1 MATKSKSNVMQKPV
15 LKGADVV
22 NFAERGKTVAG
33 KSGQVPQGDVRLTA
47 NIRGDLHQ
55 RLRIRAVTER
65 TTVGELIERWIE
77 GWRS

>member
-22 NFAERGKTVAG
+22 NFAERGKAVAG

-77 GWRS
+77 GWKS

>member
-1 MATKSKSNVMQKPV
+1 MTAKTSNRRVPIGPKLQR
-15 LKGADVV
+15 GDV
-22 NFAERGKTVAG
+22 AERGDAKARG
-33 KSGQVPQGDVRLTA
+33 SGHVPDGDVRLTA

-55 RLRIRAVTER
+55 RLRIRAIKER